1 MSEIGVLMAERNST
15 RSKMKIDPYGV
26 VYFVGAAESGPVKVG
41 FTTDRTVE
49 SRLAQ
54 LQTGSHEKL
63 VVLGA
68 VDAGPA
74 VERAIHNVL
83 STHLVRGEWFEREP
97 ALALF
102 ARLNDTTSLSYG
114 SFARRLM
121 FSADI
126 YLTSGRAEESI
137 EYRVAS
143 DLVSDIARELANV
156 NVDNPLPFRSWL
168 KCQTERD
175 DPTGDLA
182 KDFATNS
189 AFPDVGNL
197 EIYLAF
203 IIATDSHAAVT
214 RTVIEAWIE
223 CDMAVSSLRY
233 VQ

>member
-1 MSEIGVLMAERNST
+1 MAERNST

-26 VYFVGAAESGPVKVG
+26 VYFIGAAESGPVKIG
-41 FTTDRTVE
+41 FTTDKSVE

-63 VVLGA
+63 FVLGA

-102 ARLNDTTSLSYG
+102 ARLNDTTSSSYG
-114 SFARRLM
+114 GFARRLR
-121 FSADI
+121 FAADI
-126 YLTSGRAEESI
+126 YLTSDRGNESI

-156 NVDNPLPFRSWL
+156 NTDNPLPFRSWL
-168 KCQTERD
+168 KSQTERD

-182 KDFATNS
+182 NDFAANR

-197 EIYLAF
+197 ETYISF
-203 IIATDSHAAVT
+203 IIATNSHAAVT

-223 CDMAVSSLRY
+223 CDMALSSLRY
-233 VQ
+233 VE

>member
-1 MSEIGVLMAERNST
+1 MAARNFT
-15 RSKMKIDPYGV
+15 RSKMKLDPYGV

-41 FTTDRTVE
+41 FTSDRTVE

-54 LQTGSHEKL
+54 LQTGSHEHL

-83 STHLVRGEWFEREP
+83 SAHTVRGEWFEREP

-102 ARLNDTTSLSYG
+102 ARLNDTTTSPYG
-114 SFARRLM
+114 KFARRLM
-121 FSADI
+121 RSADV
-126 YLTSGRAEESI
+126 YLACDQAEESI

-143 DLVSDIARELANV
+143 DLVFDIARELANV
-156 NVDNPLPFRSWL
+156 NTDNPLPFRSWL
-168 KCQTERD
+168 NGQVERD

-182 KDFATNS
+182 KDFAGNS
-189 AFPDVGNL
+189 AFPDIGNL
-197 EIYLAF
+197 ETYLAF
-203 IIATDSHAAVT
+203 VAANGSHAAVT
-214 RTVIEAWIE
+214 RALIEAWIE

-233 VQ
+233 AE

>member
-1 MSEIGVLMAERNST
+1 MATRNST
-15 RSKMKIDPYGV
+15 HAKMKINPYGV
-26 VYFVGAAESGPVKVG
+26 VYFVGAAESGPIKVG
-41 FTTDRTVE
+41 FTTDRTIE

-54 LQTGSHEKL
+54 LQTASHEKL
-63 VVLGA
+63 IVHGK

-74 VERAIHNVL
+74 VERAIHSVL

-102 ARLNDTTSLSYG
+102 ARLDGSTSSSHG
-114 SFARRLM
+114 RFARRLM

-126 YLTSGRAEESI
+126 YLTSNRTDESI

-156 NVDNPLPFRSWL
+156 NTDNPLPFRSWL

-189 AFPDVGNL
+189 TFPDVGNL
-197 EIYLAF
+197 ETYLSF
-203 IIATDSHAAVT
+203 IIATDSRAAVT
-214 RTVIEAWIE
+214 RTIIEAWIE
-223 CDMAVSSLRY
+223 CDMAISGLRY
-233 VQ
+233 AE

>member
-1 MSEIGVLMAERNST
+1 MVAPNST
-15 RSKMKIDPYGV
+15 CSEMKTVSYGV

-63 VVLGA
+63 LVLGK

-102 ARLNDTTSLSYG
+102 ARLNDTSSSPYG

-126 YLTSGRAEESI
+126 YVTSDRADESI
-137 EYRVAS
+137 EYRVAC
-143 DLVSDIARELANV
+143 DLVTDIARELANV
-156 NVDNPLPFRSWL
+156 NTDNPLPFRSWL
-168 KCQTERD
+168 KCQAERD

-182 KDFATNS
+182 KDFATDRE
-189 AFPDVGNL
+189 FPDIGNL
-197 EIYLAF
+197 EAYLAF
-203 IIATDSHAAVT
+203 IIAKDTHAAVT

-233 VQ
+233 AE

>member
-1 MSEIGVLMAERNST
+1 
-15 RSKMKIDPYGV
+15 MKIDPYGV

-41 FTTDRTVE
+41 FTTDRAVE

-102 ARLNDTTSLSYG
+102 ARLNDTTSSPYG

-126 YLTSGRAEESI
+126 YLTSDRADESI

-143 DLVSDIARELANV
+143 DLISEIARELANV
-156 NVDNPLPFRSWL
+156 NTDNPLPFRSWL

-175 DPTGDLA
+175 DPIGDLA

-197 EIYLAF
+197 ETYLAF
-203 IIATDSHAAVT
+203 IISTDSHAAVT

-233 VQ
+233 ADLER